1 MNAFFSRPLLAALA
15 LLCAIAPLHSHAA
28 DKVRVGL
35 ITTLSGPAA
44 ATGIDIRDGFNIA
57 LKQLNGKLGGL
68 PADVIIQDDQLNPE
82 AGKQIADRMVKQ
94 NRVDF
99 LTGIV
104 FSNVLL
110 AAAPVALEAGKIY
123 ISPMA
128 GPAPYA
134 GAQCNRQFYVVSNQ
148 NDFGIGAAPALIAVN
163 KGFKNIVAVAPNY
176 PTGREAIAG
185 FKTTYKGKVAD
196 EIYIKLGQLDFATEL
211 AQIRAAKPDAV
222 FYFLPGGMGVN
233 FIKQCVAS
241 GLSRDS
247 MLITSHAGADEDIIG
262 AVGDPILG
270 LLNTSSWGHDMA
282 NDANRKFVS
291 GFEAEFKRLP
301 SIYAANGY
309 DTAMLIDAAVRDSKG
324 RLEDKEAVIRGMRA
338 KRFKSVR
345 GDFSW
350 QNNNYPKQDWFLRV
364 IGRDSKGRITNKIVG
379 QIGTDIGDTF
389 AASCPL
395 KW

>member
-1 MNAFFSRPLLAALA
+1 MKLRHARTFAAIAAAALLSAPALAA
-15 LLCAIAPLHSHAA
+15 
-28 DKVRVGL
+28 DRVKVGF
-35 ITTLSGPAA
+35 ISTLSGPTSAL
-44 ATGIDIRDGFNIA
+44 GVDMRDAFQLF
-57 LKQLNGKLGGL
+57 LKMNNNKLGGL
-68 PADVIIQDDQLNPE
+68 PAELIIADDQLNPDT
-82 AGKQIADRMVKQ
+82 GKQLADRLIKRD
-94 NRVDF
+94 RVDF
-99 LTGIV
+99 ITGLV
-104 FSNVLL
+104 FTNVLL
-110 AAAPVALEAGKIY
+110 AIQPQALEAKTII
-123 ISPMA
+123 ISSNPGPSQLA
-128 GPAPYA
+128 GE
-134 GAQCNRQFYVVSNQ
+134 QCNKYFFANSYN
-148 NDFGIGAAPALIAVN
+148 NDVNIGTAPGMVAQS
-163 KGFKNIVAVAPNY
+163 KGFKNIVAIAPNY
-176 PTGREAIAG
+176 PAGRDAITGL
-185 FKTTYKGKVAD
+185 KSSYKGKIAE
-196 EIYIKLGQLDFATEL
+196 EIFIKLGQLDYAAEL
-211 AQIRAAKPDAV
+211 AQIRSLKPDAV
-222 FYFLPGGMGVN
+222 VYFLPGGMGVN
-233 FIKQCVAS
+233 FIKQFVAS